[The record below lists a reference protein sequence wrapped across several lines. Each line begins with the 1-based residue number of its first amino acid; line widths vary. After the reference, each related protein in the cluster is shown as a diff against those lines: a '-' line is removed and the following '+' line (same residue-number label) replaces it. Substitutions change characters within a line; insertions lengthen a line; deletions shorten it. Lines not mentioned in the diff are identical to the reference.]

1 MHNQIHYISAS
12 SIRPIDD
19 SKRVVR
25 EVPEGASLAISLVLV
40 VVFLLMN
47 AFFVVAEF
55 ALVRVRRSQLEISE
69 AKGVRGSKN
78 ALLIANNVN
87 AYLSACQLGITLA
100 SLALGW
106 LGEPAFSELIR
117 PLFEL
122 FGAPEAVITIC
133 AVAIGYFIM
142 TTLHVV
148 VGELIPKSLAIF
160 STERYALATATPL
173 LWFYKITYPIMWL
186 FNTIT
191 NGVVKLLG
199 HDPANEHEVYTG
211 DEIKLLVDES
221 TESGLINPEQNE
233 FVDNVLD
240 LGDKDA
246 EAIMTPRT
254 DVIFLDMDDPLEE
267 NLEIIRRYRYSRYP
281 VCNGSRDH
289 VLGFVHIKDL
299 YAIPADTPMSEWNI
313 RDLPP
318 IPETVPIARLID
330 LLQEART
337 EICLVVDEHGG
348 TAGIVTL
355 ADVMEQIVG
364 RIDDEY
370 RHDSMDEVVKL
381 PDGTLVIDGSMP
393 IDELEDLIGFLPQ
406 DAEKVETAGGLLL
419 TLMDKIPE
427 EGETVEVVEE
437 ESIRPKRV
445 LFTIVSMDKLRVDK
459 IALEITTGKE
469 AK

>member
-1 MHNQIHYISAS
+1 M
-12 SIRPIDD
+12 
-19 SKRVVR
+19 
-25 EVPEGASLAISLVLV
+25 PEGLNIAISLVFV
-40 VVFLLMN
+40 VIFLLMN
-47 AFFVVAEF
+47 AFFVISEF
-55 ALVRVRRSQLEISE
+55 ALVRVRKSQLEIAQAE
-69 AKGVRGSKN
+69 GKRGARN
-78 ALLIANNVN
+78 ALVIANNVN

-117 PLFEL
+117 PVFVL
-122 FGAPEAVITIC
+122 FGAPEAVITVC
-133 AVAIGYFIM
+133 AVALGYFIM

-160 STERYALATATPL
+160 STERYALKTATAL

-191 NGVVKLLG
+191 NGVVRMLG

-211 DEIKLLVDES
+211 DEIKILIDES
-221 TESGLINPEQNE
+221 TESGLIDPEQNE

-254 DVIFLDMDDPLEE
+254 DVVFLDMDDSLEE
-267 NLEIIRRYRYSRYP
+267 NLSIIRQYKYTRYP
-281 VCNGSRDH
+281 ICRGSRDH
-289 VLGFVHIKDL
+289 VMGFVHIKDL
-299 YAIPADTPMSEWNI
+299 YGLPLDTPMDEWNI
-313 RDLPP
+313 RELPP
-318 IPETVPIARLID
+318 IPETVPIASLID
-330 LLQEART
+330 LLQEERT

-370 RHDSMDEVVKL
+370 RHDADDEVL
-381 PDGTLVIDGSMP
+381 HLEDGTIVIDGSMP
-393 IDELEDLIGFLPQ
+393 LDDLAELLGFEPEGA
-406 DAEKVETAGGLLL
+406 DKVETAGGLLL
-419 TLMDKIPE
+419 MLMDKIPK
-427 EGETVEVVEE
+427 EGETVSLVHANSLRETKVG
-437 ESIRPKRV
+437 
-445 LFTIVSMDKLRVDK
+445 FTVIAMDRLRIDK
-459 IALEITTGKE
+459 IGVEMETTTFEGANE
-469 AK
+469 

>member
-1 MHNQIHYISAS
+1 M
-12 SIRPIDD
+12 
-19 SKRVVR
+19 
-25 EVPEGASLAISLVLV
+25 PEGAYVGISLVLV
-40 VVFLLMN
+40 VLFLLMN

-55 ALVRVRRSQLEISE
+55 ALVRVRKSQLEIAA
-69 AKGVRGSKN
+69 AKGTKGSKN

-117 PLFEL
+117 PVFEL
-122 FGAPEAVITIC
+122 FHAPEPIIAVC
-133 AVAIGYFIM
+133 AVALGYFIM

-160 STERYALATATPL
+160 STEKYALHTATPL
-173 LWFYKITYPIMWL
+173 LIFYKVTYPIMWL
-186 FNTIT
+186 FNSIT
-191 NGVVKLLG
+191 NAVVRLLG

-211 DEIKLLVDES
+211 DEIKILVDES

-246 EAIMTPRT
+246 ESIMTPRT
-254 DVIFLDMDDPLEE
+254 DVIFLDVEDPLEE
-267 NLEIIRRYRYSRYP
+267 NMETIKQHKYTRYP
-281 VCNGSRDH
+281 VCSGRRDH
-289 VLGFVHIKDL
+289 VIGFVHIKDL
-299 YAIPADTPMSEWNI
+299 YGLPVDTPMSQWKI
-313 RDLPP
+313 RELPP

-330 LLQEART
+330 LLQEERT

-355 ADVMEQIVG
+355 ADIMEQIVG

-370 RHDSMDEVVKL
+370 RHDADDEIVKL
-381 PDGTLVIDGSMP
+381 EDGTLVIDGSMS
-393 IDELEDLIGFLPQ
+393 IDEVEELIGFAPPGM
-406 DAEKVETAGGLLL
+406 DDVETAAGLILMLL
-419 TLMDKIPE
+419 DRIPD
-427 EGETVEVVEE
+427 EGDGVTIEDSEGIKHEKATFTV
-437 ESIRPKRV
+437 
-445 LFTIVSMDKLRVDK
+445 VSMDRLRVDK
-459 IALEITTGKE
+459 IAVELS
-469 AK
+469 

>member
-1 MHNQIHYISAS
+1 
-12 SIRPIDD
+12 
-19 SKRVVR
+19 
-25 EVPEGASLAISLVLV
+25 
-40 VVFLLMN
+40 MN

-55 ALVRVRRSQLEISE
+55 ALVRVRKSQLELAVS
-69 AKGVRGSKN
+69 KGTRGAKN

-122 FGAPEAVITIC
+122 FHAPEAVITIC

-160 STERYALATATPL
+160 STEKYALATGTPL
-173 LWFYKITYPIMWL
+173 LWFYRITYPIMWL
-186 FNTIT
+186 FNSIT

-211 DEIKLLVDES
+211 DEIKILVDES

-233 FVDNVLD
+233 FLDNVLD

-254 DVIFLDMDDPLEE
+254 DVIFLDIEDSLEE
-267 NLEIIRRYRYSRYP
+267 NIETIKRYRYSRYP

-289 VLGFVHIKDL
+289 IVGFIHIKDL
-299 YAIPADTPMSEWNI
+299 YAMAPDTPMSEWNI
-313 RDLPP
+313 RELPP
-318 IPETVPIARLID
+318 VPETMSISRLID
-330 LLQEART
+330 ALQEART
-337 EICLVVDEHGG
+337 EICVVVDEHGG

-370 RHDSMDEVVKL
+370 RHDADDEIVKL
-381 PDGTLVIDGSMP
+381 PDGTVIIDGGMSSDEFADMLGFEP
-393 IDELEDLIGFLPQ
+393 EGIDR
-406 DAEKVETAGGLLL
+406 VETAAGYLMMLL
-419 TLMDKIPE
+419 DRIPD
-427 EGETVEVVEE
+427 EGDNIAIENKTATKETTVD
-437 ESIRPKRV
+437 
-445 LFTIVSMDKLRVDK
+445 FTIVDMDRLRVDK
-459 IALEITTGKE
+459 IAVNITTHDLE
-469 AK
+469 EQE

>member
-1 MHNQIHYISAS
+1 MS
-12 SIRPIDD
+12 
-19 SKRVVR
+19 
-25 EVPEGASLAISLVLV
+25 EGLNIAISLVFV
-40 VVFLLMN
+40 VIFLLMN
-47 AFFVVAEF
+47 AFFVISEF
-55 ALVRVRRSQLEISE
+55 ALVRVRKSQLEIAQSE
-69 AKGVRGSKN
+69 GKRGAKN
-78 ALLIANNVN
+78 ALTIANNVN

-122 FGAPEAVITIC
+122 FGAPEAVITVC
-133 AVAIGYFIM
+133 AVALGYFIM

-160 STERYALATATPL
+160 STERYALKTATVL
-173 LWFYKITYPIMWL
+173 IWFYKITYPIMWL

-191 NGVVKLLG
+191 NGVVRMLG

-211 DEIKLLVDES
+211 DEIKILIDES
-221 TESGLINPEQNE
+221 TESGLIDPEQNE

-254 DVIFLDMDDPLEE
+254 DVVFLDMDDSLEE
-267 NLEIIRRYRYSRYP
+267 NLNIIRQYKYTRYP
-281 VCNGSRDH
+281 ICRGSRDQ
-289 VLGFVHIKDL
+289 VVGFVQIKDL
-299 YAIPADTPMSEWNI
+299 YGQPLDTPMDEWKI
-313 RDLPP
+313 RELPP
-318 IPETVPIARLID
+318 IPETVPIASLID
-330 LLQEART
+330 VLQEART

-370 RHDSMDEVVKL
+370 RHDTDDEVL
-381 PDGTLVIDGSMP
+381 RLEDGTLIIDGSMP
-393 IDELEDLIGFLPQ
+393 MDNLIELLGFEPEDA
-406 DAEKVETAGGLLL
+406 DKVETAGGLVLM
-419 TLMDKIPE
+419 LMDKIPK
-427 EGETVEVVEE
+427 EGESVSLVNANSMRETKVGFTV
-437 ESIRPKRV
+437 IA
-445 LFTIVSMDKLRVDK
+445 MDRLRIDK
-459 IALEITTGKE
+459 IGLEVETTSLEDAQDSDK
-469 AK
+469 